1 MICTEYSTLAV
12 RQMVRNFERISQLL
26 REAGQDDRSFEYTGL
41 ALEFTKRLSVKSN
54 ASDDEIYLT
63 KKDDGKELARIVFI
77 NFVLSKSQGCWEKSS
92 ANYISEEYPI
102 ETIALWGDQNIRK
115 SIAKHMTKHHSKNLV
130 AS

>member
-1 MICTEYSTLAV
+1 MIYTEYSTLAV

-26 REAGQDDRSFEYTGL
+26 REVGQDDRSFEYAGL